1 MHMKLVHTNFDK
13 DFWCLGWVFLI
24 VLSPGRRQ
32 DLDDDVSGG
41 VGKFRIKQN
50 KQAEDVDELQRGH
63 VGGQDDM
70 VDKQTKE
77 KEDKRLTPHV
87 TMMRPILR
95 YLQLL
100 CENHNRDLQVRR
112 L

>member
-1 MHMKLVHTNFDK
+1 M
-13 DFWCLGWVFLI
+13 
-24 VLSPGRRQ
+24 
-32 DLDDDVSGG
+32 
-41 VGKFRIKQN
+41 
-50 KQAEDVDELQRGH
+50 DELQRGH
-63 VGGQDDM
+63 VGAPDDM

-77 KEDKRLTPHV
+77 KEEKRLTPHV
-87 TMMRPILR
+87 AMMRPILR